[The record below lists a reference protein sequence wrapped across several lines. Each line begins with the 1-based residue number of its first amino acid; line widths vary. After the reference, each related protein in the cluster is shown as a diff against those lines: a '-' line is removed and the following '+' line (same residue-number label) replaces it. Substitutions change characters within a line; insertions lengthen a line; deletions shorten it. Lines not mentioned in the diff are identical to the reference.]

1 MRILFAYLITFLI
14 GFSAYGQNTL
24 SGTVI
29 SVSDGDTFTMLT
41 QGNRQV
47 KIRLHGIDCPERR
60 QDFGTA
66 AKNYT
71 SSQIFGKIV
80 QARVL
85 KQDQYRRSIA
95 IVILPNGKNLN
106 QELLKSGMAWHY
118 KKYDKSAEFALLEKQ
133 ARINKAG
140 LWKGKNPMPP
150 WEFRKLRRNIKAE
163 NPGFS
168 EKWGNVM
175 PRADLF

>member
-1 MRILFAYLITFLI
+1 MRILFAYLITFLV

-24 SGTVI
+24 SGKVI

-47 KIRLHGIDCPERR
+47 KIRLHGIDCPEKR
-60 QDFGTA
+60 QDFGTV

-71 SSQIFGKIV
+71 SGQIFGKIV

-85 KQDQYRRSIA
+85 KQDQYRRSVA

-106 QELLKSGMAWHY
+106 QELLRAGMAWHY
-118 KKYDKSAEFALLEKQ
+118 KKYDKSSEFALLEKQ

-140 LWKGKNPMPP
+140 LWKGKSPMPP
-150 WEFRKLRRNIKAE
+150 WEFRKLRRNIKTGNLRFREKGA
-163 NPGFS
+163 NQLPGT
-168 EKWGNVM
+168 
-175 PRADLF
+175 DLF